1 MVESPSIVFARRSNE
16 LGQPLDRIEGRRRS
30 IRHLHNGDYVERRLP
45 GIWIRRHDVPHT
57 SVALDRKAPQQLSVA
72 HKAHVARK
80 GQQSMQQ
87 LQRTNRGRC
96 LDRTLALSVRNASV
110 VWTER

>member
-1 MVESPSIVFARRSNE
+1 
-16 LGQPLDRIEGRRRS
+16 
-30 IRHLHNGDYVERRLP
+30 
-45 GIWIRRHDVPHT
+45 
-57 SVALDRKAPQQLSVA
+57 LSVA